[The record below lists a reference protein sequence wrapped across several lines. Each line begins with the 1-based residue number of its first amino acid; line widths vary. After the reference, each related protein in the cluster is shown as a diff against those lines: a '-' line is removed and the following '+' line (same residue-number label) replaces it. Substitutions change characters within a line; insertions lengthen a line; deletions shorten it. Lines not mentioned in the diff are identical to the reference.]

1 MQGKAIKEFWIVN
14 VSKMDV
20 SLADLNVTVRSYTS
34 VNLLDSAHYQ
44 LSEEQIQFS
53 LEKGSLH
60 KKRDKI
66 KVRLHA
72 PIPEKPRLIEKAEN
86 FQRPLRSGIKTTAP
100 KYEELDIS
108 DEKFAEELAETAEQ
122 DRSPRHSRN

>member
-1 MQGKAIKEFWIVN
+1 MQGKATKEFWIIN

-20 SLADLNVTVRSYTS
+20 SLADLNVTVRSHTS

-44 LSEEQIQFS
+44 LTEEQIQFS

-86 FQRPLRSGIKTTAP
+86 FQRPLRSGIETTAP

-108 DEKFAEELAETAEQ
+108 DEKFAEELSETAEQ
-122 DRSPRHSRN
+122 DRTPRHSRN